1 MIRGMPT
8 RQSALARGTER
19 GNAIVRALVREAEA
33 GRIARG
39 TSYAEIGRAL
49 RMSETQVANIL
60 RNKSPD
66 LTIVRACQLLAV
78 LGLKVAASTFPEG
91 EPVRDAGQLALL
103 GRLRARIDEAL
114 TWKDEVPVIEI
125 PVPGIV
131 DHRAWDAGIDGP
143 ACRCRVDA
151 ETHVGDLQ
159 AVERRVALKQR
170 DGREPCVL
178 LLLADTKHHRALLET
193 AGEGIR
199 TRFPIPQRAALV
211 ALKAGR
217 SPGGNAL
224 VLL

>member
-1 MIRGMPT
+1 MISCVPT

-19 GNAIVRALVREAEA
+19 GTAIVRALVREAEA
-33 GRIARG
+33 ARIARG

-49 RMSETQVANIL
+49 RMSATQVANIL
-60 RNKSPD
+60 RGRSPD
-66 LTIVRACQLLAV
+66 LTIVRASQLLAV
-78 LGLKVAASTFPEG
+78 LGMKVAASAFPGG
-91 EPVRDAGQLALL
+91 EPVRDAGQLGLL
-103 GRLRARIDEAL
+103 GRLRARINGAL
-114 TWKDEVPVIEI
+114 NWSEEVPVIEL
-125 PVPGIV
+125 PVPGFV

-143 ACRCRVDA
+143 GCRCRIDA

-178 LLLADTKHHRALLET
+178 LVLADTKHHRALLAA

-199 TRFPIPQRAALV
+199 TRFPIPQRAAMA

-224 VLL
+224 LLL